1 MPDFWKPK
9 PLPPWRDW
17 RTYSLLVPVVASTV
31 GFFVFSIFT
40 YAFDDIAIV
49 PAKLQSAFVILAAIC
64 VAFGAEVGTPFTVL
78 EVYRKALKGQANRW
92 DWAAIVVSLSATLT
106 AVLVAF
112 AARIV
117 RGTEWAAIFLEW
129 GPLVVGLV
137 VAADAYGGAIE
148 TGFLFADW
156 ENRMER
162 WLEESAESAMR
173 DGDNLPAQ
181 VAQLRASVARLSW
194 PVARLSDWRRI
205 LSGLNGQAAS
215 IDYAMA
221 EQLLAKA
228 KLRAPSERTL
238 DRWVG
243 MAEEE

>member
-1 MPDFWKPK
+1 V
-9 PLPPWRDW
+9 
-17 RTYSLLVPVVASTV
+17 SSTV

-40 YAFDDIAIV
+40 YAFDDIAII
-49 PAKLQSAFVILAAIC
+49 PGSTQSAFVIVAAIC

-92 DWAAIVVSLSATLT
+92 DWAAIVLSLAATLT

-117 RGTEWAAIFLEW
+117 RGTEWAALFLEW
-129 GPLVVGLV
+129 GPLIVGLV

-156 ENRMER
+156 ENRMEH
-162 WLEESAESAMR
+162 WLEESVESVMR
-173 DGDNLPAQ
+173 ADDGLAAQ

-194 PVARLSDWRRI
+194 PVARLSDWRHI
-205 LSGLNGQAAS
+205 LSGLNGTAS
-215 IDYAMA
+215 SMDQAMA

-228 KLRAPSERTL
+228 KFRAPSERTL
-238 DRWVG
+238 ERWVE
-243 MAEEE
+243 MAKEN